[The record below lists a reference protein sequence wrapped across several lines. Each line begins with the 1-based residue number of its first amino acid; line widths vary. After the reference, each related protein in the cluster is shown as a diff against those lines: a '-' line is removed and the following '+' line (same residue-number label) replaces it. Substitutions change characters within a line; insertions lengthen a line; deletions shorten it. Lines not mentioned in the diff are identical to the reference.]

1 MSEQPGRFAWL
12 TELARKWLMGALV
25 LVGLALVYSI
35 SKLIGDLHNCPSG
48 QMATVICG
56 GVLSIVAEL
65 LAAVGAALLYGVI
78 QMLESMEGNLLG
90 VTAYTARIQSATD
103 DASASLKK
111 LVELATLSDQAKSL
125 VYRDRELDAFRER
138 IHEDL
143 IHQEYQ
149 TASALIETLDKK
161 LGYAEEA
168 ARLRDEVNASRKATV
183 DEKIDTAI
191 NRIHEI
197 ITRFDWATAL
207 REAQRLTKLFP
218 QNKKVTA
225 LPEEIE
231 AGRSTHKREL
241 LQAYGEAVRKNDV
254 DHSIEL
260 LKELDR
266 YLTPQEAAA
275 LQDSARGVFKA
286 RLHNLGVQFAIS
298 VSDRQW
304 AKAISVGEEII
315 GEYPKSRMAQ
325 EVREKLDQLRTR
337 AAKSEKGGPDDKV

>member
-12 TELARKWLMGALV
+12 VEVARKWLVGTLV
-25 LVGLALVYSI
+25 VVGLALVYTI
-35 SKLIGDLHNCPSG
+35 IQMIGLLQNAPSG
-48 QMATVICG
+48 MKLAIACESLLAILV
-56 GVLSIVAEL
+56 EL
-65 LAAVGAALLYGVI
+65 LAAAGAVLIYGAL
-78 QMLESMEGNLLG
+78 QAMESMESNLASVLN
-90 VTAYTARIQSATD
+90 YTGRIQSASD

-111 LVELATLSDQAKSL
+111 LVELTTLSDQAKSL
-125 VYRDRELDAFRER
+125 IYRDRELDAFRER

-149 TASALIETLDKK
+149 TANALIETMDKK

-168 ARLRDEVNASRKATV
+168 ARLREEINASRKATV
-183 DEKIDTAI
+183 EEKIDAAV
-191 NRIHEI
+191 NRVHEI
-197 ITRFDWATAL
+197 INRFDWPTAL
-207 REAQRLTKLFP
+207 RESQRLIKLFP
-218 QNKKVTA
+218 QNKKVAA

-231 AGRSTHKREL
+231 AGRSSHKREL

-315 GEYPKSRMAQ
+315 AEYPKSRMAQ
-325 EVREKLDQLRTR
+325 EVREKMDLLRSR
-337 AAKSEKGGPDDKV
+337 AAAKAEKVGE